1 MLFIFLPKSKDMT
14 VAEKLRTTKKTL
26 FSFELLPPLK
36 GRSIEDIYKAIDPL
50 IEFEP
55 LNINITY
62 HQRETVYYPLP
73 DGTLEKRVVRK
84 RPGNV
89 ALSAAI
95 RFRYN
100 VTVVPHVICG
110 GHTKDDIE
118 DLLIDFHF
126 LEIHNLLLLRGDA
139 PKGQKIFVPEKNG
152 HAHTVDLVRQVMDMN
167 AGRYLDTN
175 LKDPQPTCFSVG
187 VAGYPE
193 KHIEAPN
200 METDLRYL
208 KEKVDAG
215 AEYIVT
221 QLFFDNQK
229 FFSFVEQC
237 RAIGIQVP
245 IVPGIKPL
253 ATIND
258 IKLVPQIFSCDIPQ
272 DFYRELEKC
281 QTNQQV
287 KEVGIEWAI
296 QQGKELMAFG
306 VPAIHFYTYGI
317 SDNVKRIAKA
327 LF

>member
-1 MLFIFLPKSKDMT
+1 
-14 VAEKLRTTKKTL
+14 
-26 FSFELLPPLK
+26 
-36 GRSIEDIYKAIDPL
+36 
-50 IEFEP
+50 
-55 LNINITY
+55 
-62 HQRETVYYPLP
+62 
-73 DGTLEKRVVRK
+73 
-84 RPGNV
+84 
-89 ALSAAI
+89 
-95 RFRYN
+95 
-100 VTVVPHVICG
+100 
-110 GHTKDDIE
+110 
-118 DLLIDFHF
+118 
-126 LEIHNLLLLRGDA
+126 
-139 PKGQKIFVPEKNG
+139 
-152 HAHTVDLVRQVMDMN
+152 
-167 AGRYLDTN
+167 
-175 LKDPQPTCFSVG
+175 KDPQPTNFSVG

-193 KHIEAPN
+193 KHVEAPN
-200 METDLRYL
+200 METDLKYL

-229 FFSFVEQC
+229 FFDFVQRC

-253 ATIND
+253 ATLND

-272 DFYRELEKC
+272 EFYRELEKC
-281 QTNQQV
+281 ETNQQV

>member
-1 MLFIFLPKSKDMT
+1 MT
-14 VAEKLRTTKKTL
+14 VAERLRNTSKTL

-36 GRSIEDIYKAIDPL
+36 GRSIDELYKAIDPL

-55 LNINITY
+55 LNINITF

-73 DGTLEKRVVRK
+73 DGSIEKRIVRK

-89 ALSAAI
+89 AISAAI
-95 RFRYN
+95 FFRYN

-110 GHTKDDIE
+110 GHTQDDIE

-126 LEIHNLLLLRGDA
+126 LGINNLLLLRGDA
-139 PKGQKIFVPEKNG
+139 PKGQKIFIPEKGG
-152 HAHTVDLVRQVMDMN
+152 HSHTVELIKQVMNMN
-167 AGRYLDTN
+167 AGKYLDPN
-175 LKDPQPTCFSVG
+175 LKDPQPTHFSVG

-200 METDLRYL
+200 METDLKYL
-208 KEKVDAG
+208 KEKIDAG

-221 QLFFDNQK
+221 QLFFDNKK
-229 FFSFVEQC
+229 FFDFVAKC
-237 RAIGIQVP
+237 REIGINVP

-253 ATIND
+253 ATLND

-272 DFYRELEKC
+272 EYYKELEKC
-281 QTNQQV
+281 KNNQEV
-287 KEVGIEWAI
+287 KELGIEWAI
-296 QQGKELMAFG
+296 KQGKELIANG

-317 SDNVKRIAKA
+317 SDNVKRIAMA
-327 LF
+327 IF

>member
-1 MLFIFLPKSKDMT
+1 MNI
-14 VAEKLRTTKKTL
+14 AEKLRTTNKTL

-36 GRSIEDIYKAIDPL
+36 GRSIEEIYMAIEPL
-50 IEFEP
+50 LEFDP

-62 HQRETVYYPLP
+62 HQHETVYNTLP
-73 DGTLEKRVVRK
+73 DGTIEKKIIRK

-95 RFRYN
+95 HFKYN
-100 VTVVPHVICG
+100 ITVVPHVICG

-118 DLLIDFHF
+118 DILIDFNF
-126 LEIHNLLLLRGDA
+126 IGIENLLLLRGDA
-139 PKGQKIFVPEKNG
+139 PRGQKVFIPEKGG
-152 HAHTVDLVRQVMDMN
+152 HAHTVDLVRQVKNMN
-167 AGRYLDTN
+167 KGIYLDPS
-175 LKDPQPTCFSVG
+175 LKNPQPTNFSVG

-200 METDLRYL
+200 IEIDLKYL

-221 QLFFDNQK
+221 QLFFDNNK
-229 FFSFVEQC
+229 FFEFVKRC
-237 RAIGIQVP
+237 RQIGIDVP

-253 ATIND
+253 STLTD
-258 IKLVPQIFSCDIPQ
+258 IKLVPQIFACDIPQ
-272 DFYRELEKC
+272 DFYNELEKC
-281 QTNQQV
+281 NTNQEV

-296 QQGKELMAFG
+296 KQAKELIEFG

-317 SDNVKRIAKA
+317 SDNVKRIAKTV
-327 LF
+327 F

>member
-1 MLFIFLPKSKDMT
+1 MKISEQL
-14 VAEKLRTTKKTL
+14 ANTKKAL

-36 GRSIEDIYKAIDPL
+36 GRSIDDIYKAIDPL
-50 IEFEP
+50 IEFNP
-55 LNINITY
+55 VNINITY
-62 HQRETVYYPLP
+62 HQHETIYNTLP
-73 DGTLEKRVVRK
+73 DGTLEKKIVRK

-95 RFRYN
+95 KFRYN
-100 VTVVPHVICG
+100 ITVVPHVICG

-118 DLLIDFHF
+118 DILLDFQF
-126 LEIHNLLLLRGDA
+126 LGLDNLLLLRGDA
-139 PKGQKIFVPEKNG
+139 PKGQKIFIAEKNG
-152 HAHTVDLVRQVMDMN
+152 HANTTGLVKQIMDLN
-167 AGRYLDTN
+167 KGIYLDPALKNPVATN
-175 LKDPQPTCFSVG
+175 FSVG

-200 METDLRYL
+200 MDTDLKHL

-229 FFSFVEQC
+229 FFDFVQQC
-237 RAIGIQVP
+237 RNIGINVP

-253 ATIND
+253 SALTD

-272 DFYRELEKC
+272 DFYKELEKC
-281 QTNQQV
+281 KTNQEV
-287 KEVGIEWAI
+287 KEVGIDWAI
-296 QQGKELMAFG
+296 QQSKELMAFG
-306 VPAIHFYTYGI
+306 VPALHFYTYGI

-327 LF
+327 VF

>member
-1 MLFIFLPKSKDMT
+1 MVT
-14 VAEKLRTTKKTL
+14 VAEQLRTTKKTL

-36 GRSIEDIYKAIDPL
+36 GRSIDEIYKAIDPL
-50 IEFEP
+50 MDFSP

-62 HQRETVYYPLP
+62 HQHETVYYFLP
-73 DGTLEKRVVRK
+73 DGSIEKKIVRK

-89 ALSAAI
+89 ALAAAI

-118 DLLIDFHF
+118 DILIDFHF
-126 LEIHNLLLLRGDA
+126 LEINNLLLLRGDA

-152 HAHTVDLVRQVMDMN
+152 HSHTVDLVKQVMDMN
-167 AGRYLDTN
+167 KGKYLDPGI
-175 LKDPQPTCFSVG
+175 KDPQPTCFSVG

-200 METDLRYL
+200 IETDLKYL

-229 FFSFVEQC
+229 FFDFVKRC
-237 RAIGIQVP
+237 REIGIQVP

-253 ATIND
+253 ATLND

-272 DFYRELEKC
+272 EFYAELEKC
-281 QTNQQV
+281 KTNQEV

-296 QQGKELMAFG
+296 QQGKELIQYG
-306 VPAIHFYTYGI
+306 VPAIHFYTYGF
-317 SDNVKRIAKA
+317 SDNVKRIASE